1 MLDPPRHRRAAG
13 QPEPARELGGRPAT
27 WQLKQRQRVAARL
40 GHDPITY
47 PLIERTGEH
56 CPKQLLRITVVEPA
70 HGELRQALKMPL
82 AARLAHSEDQPDR
95 LRTETARDEGQRLR
109 GSRVEPLRVVHDADE
124 RSLFRNVRQQ
134 TQHRQADE
142 EPIRRLAVAQ
152 TERSAKRTA
161 LRAGKAL
168 QAIQERCAQLLQP
181 RVRELHLRLDADRPG
196 NAAPGRMLHQI
207 LQQRALADPGLPAQH
222 QRPARTRAHT
232 RHQLIQRR
240 ALAASAKQPP
250 R

>member
-1 MLDPPRHRRAAG
+1 
-13 QPEPARELGGRPAT
+13 
-27 WQLKQRQRVAARL
+27 
-40 GHDPITY
+40 
-47 PLIERTGEH
+47 
-56 CPKQLLRITVVEPA
+56 
-70 HGELRQALKMPL
+70 MPL
-82 AARLAHSEDQPDR
+82 AARLALSEDQPDR

-124 RSLFRNVRQQ
+124 WSLFRNVRQQ

-142 EPIRRLAVAQ
+142 EPIRRAAVTQ

-161 LRAGKAL
+161 LRAGKVV
-168 QAIQERCAQLLQP
+168 QAIEERLAQLLQP

-196 NAAPGRMLHQI
+196 NAAPGRTLHQV
-207 LQQRALADPGLPAQH
+207 LQQRALADPGFAAQH

-232 RHQLIQRR
+232 RHQLIQRG
-240 ALAASAKQPP
+240 ALAAPAEQPP

>member
-1 MLDPPRHRRAAG
+1 
-13 QPEPARELGGRPAT
+13 
-27 WQLKQRQRVAARL
+27 
-40 GHDPITY
+40 
-47 PLIERTGEH
+47 
-56 CPKQLLRITVVEPA
+56 LRSTVVQPA

-95 LRTETARDEGQRLR
+95 LRNETARDEGQRLR

-142 EPIRRLAVAQ
+142 EPIRRVAITQ

-196 NAAPGRMLHQI
+196 NVASGRMLHQI

-222 QRPARTRAHT
+222 QRPARTRAHA